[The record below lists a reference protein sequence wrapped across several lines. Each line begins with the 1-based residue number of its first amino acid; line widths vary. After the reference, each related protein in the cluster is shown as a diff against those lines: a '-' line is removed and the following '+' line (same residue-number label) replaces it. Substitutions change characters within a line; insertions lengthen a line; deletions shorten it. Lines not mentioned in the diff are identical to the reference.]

1 MRNSP
6 TFVARP
12 PSAPIVLC
20 GLVLYLGAVRAQEP
34 TPPAKAEEPAPARA
48 PEKVT
53 PEKVTAVHAGFVHTV
68 SGGVIQDGVV
78 LVRGTRITAVGPR
91 AEVAVPPDA
100 TSLDFAGAH
109 VYPGL
114 VDAWTDAYVDNLT
127 RGDGSLDAATRI
139 ADVLR
144 VRGDREDLLVQNGIT
159 TAYVSSRSPAAW
171 RGRGVVVRPTAGG
184 FQILAGKE
192 QAAIEARIANGPGPS
207 HPMQRQQ
214 QAQALFAAFDGL
226 ADYRKLF
233 TDHKQALEK
242 YQKEFADYLAW
253 FEKKNSKDAGAA
265 PGAGPGRDG
274 AREGA
279 REGARPEAGGDT
291 PSPGGRRGGRRGGNG
306 GGGGNNGGGNAAGL
320 HQEPRASAEDAQEPK
335 PAEKQEPK
343 PAESKP
349 AEGGSAPAQDKPPER
364 PKYPKEP
371 AHDPV
376 KDALLEVLA
385 GAQPLRLE
393 AHRPDEIRQA
403 LALAA
408 DKKVPVLV
416 LEQPFAAA
424 SCAAELAN
432 AGVACVLADLWP
444 TTLQKP
450 YDAYDLTA
458 LPAALQQQGVAF
470 AIATGSGRRAGAL
483 PLMAACAVGR
493 GLDEAAALRA
503 ITLTPAEILGVQND
517 VGSLQEGK
525 LGDLLVTDRP
535 LFASDCR
542 VLAVLSAGVTQFEA
556 K

>member
-1 MRNSP
+1 M
-6 TFVARP
+6 
-12 PSAPIVLC
+12 
-20 GLVLYLGAVRAQEP
+20 
-34 TPPAKAEEPAPARA
+34 
-48 PEKVT
+48 
-53 PEKVTAVHAGFVHTV
+53 TAVHAGFVHTV
-68 SGGVIQDGVV
+68 SGAVIQDGVV
-78 LVRGTRITAVGPR
+78 LMRGTRITAVGPR
-91 AEVAVPPDA
+91 AEVTVPPDA
-100 TSLDFAGAH
+100 TSLDFASAH

-114 VDAWTDAYVDNLT
+114 VDAWTDAYLDNLT

-144 VRGDREDLLVQNGIT
+144 VRGDREDLLVQNGVT
-159 TAYVSSRSPAAW
+159 TAYVGCRSPAVW
-171 RGRGVVVRPTAGG
+171 RGRGVIVRPTAGG
-184 FQILAGKE
+184 FQVLAGKE
-192 QAAIEARIANGPGPS
+192 QAAVEARLANGPGPS

-226 ADYRKLF
+226 ADYKKTF
-233 TDHKQALEK
+233 ADHKQALEK

-253 FEKKNSKDAGAA
+253 FDKKNSKDAGSA
-265 PGAGPGRDG
+265 PAGSGPN
-274 AREGA
+274 REGA
-279 REGARPEAGGDT
+279 REGGREGARPESGGDT
-291 PSPGGRRGGRRGGNG
+291 PPGGRRGGRRGGNG
-306 GGGGNNGGGNAAGL
+306 GGGGGGNGGGGNAAGL
-320 HQEPRASAEDAQEPK
+320 RAENDASADGAQEPK

-343 PAESKP
+343 PAEAKP
-349 AEGGSAPAQDKPPER
+349 AEGGPQPAQDKPPER

-371 AHDPV
+371 PRDPV
-376 KDALLEVLA
+376 KDALLEVLD
-385 GAQPLRLE
+385 GAMPLRIE

-403 LALAA
+403 IALAA

-432 AGVACVLADLWP
+432 AGVACVLADVWP
-444 TTLQKP
+444 TTLPKP
-450 YDAYDLTA
+450 YDAYDLAA

-470 AIATGSGRRAGAL
+470 AIATGGGRRAGAL

-503 ITLTPAEILGVQND
+503 ITLTPAEILGVQSD

-542 VLAVLSAGVTQFEA
+542 VLAVLSAGVTQFQA